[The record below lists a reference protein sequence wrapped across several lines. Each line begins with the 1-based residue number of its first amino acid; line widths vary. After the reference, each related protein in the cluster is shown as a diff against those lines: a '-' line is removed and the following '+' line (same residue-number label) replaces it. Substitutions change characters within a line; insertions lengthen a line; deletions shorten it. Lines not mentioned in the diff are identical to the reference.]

1 MIYRKIPL
9 SETDENI
16 YLDVYAADIM
26 REAVS
31 EQISY
36 KRKAIL
42 VIPGG
47 GYGCVCSEREGEPIA
62 LAFMA
67 HGFNAFVLHYSVRRV
82 NSNVYPTQ
90 LIEASMAMKYIK
102 DHAEEYGMDKDKV
115 FATGFSAGGHLCA
128 SLGILWDIPEIYEA
142 IDMPH
147 GYNKP
152 TGIMPIY
159 PVITSTPRDPE
170 PSTFENLFGTAE
182 GGLTKEMLDIA
193 CLDRHVTDKASPA
206 FIVHTSNDAAVP
218 VQNSLIL
225 ADAYSRCGMTF
236 ELHVYPDAPHGVA
249 LGNDITRCGIEKWS
263 DPAIAKWVEH
273 AVLWTKQFDN

>member
-1 MIYRKIPL
+1 MIYKKIPL
-9 SETDENI
+9 STTDENI

-26 REAVS
+26 KESVS
-31 EQISY
+31 EAISY
-36 KRKAIL
+36 RRKAIL

-90 LIEASMAMKYIK
+90 LIEASMAIKYIK

-115 FATGFSAGGHLCA
+115 FAVGFSAGGHLCA
-128 SLGILWDIPEIYEA
+128 SLGILWGIPEIYEA
-142 IDMPH
+142 IDMPY

-159 PVITSTPRDPE
+159 PVVTSTPRDPE
-170 PSTFENLFGTAE
+170 PSTFENLFGTEE
-182 GGLTKEMLDIA
+182 GGLTKEMLDTA
-193 CLDRHVTDKASPA
+193 CLDRRVTDKASPA
-206 FIVHTSNDAAVP
+206 FIVHTVTDEMVP
-218 VQNSLIL
+218 VENSLML
-225 ADAYSRCGMTF
+225 AAAYSRCNVPF
-236 ELHVYPDAPHGVA
+236 ELHIYPDAPHGVA
-249 LGNDITRCGIEKWS
+249 LGNDITKCGIEKWS

-273 AVLWTKQFDN
+273 AVLWTERFDN